1 MVIGFET
8 PELRSLCED
17 EAVAIA
23 AYGAD
28 ASPLKAALADLDA
41 APSLPDLPPGTIQ
54 VRGEGWIAM
63 ECPPIVL
70 LFVPNH
76 QRHQLDDK
84 GQINQGKVT
93 RVKVMGIE
101 RRA

>member
-17 EAVAIA
+17 EALAIA
-23 AYGAD
+23 AYDAD
-28 ASPLKAALADLDA
+28 ALQLMAALADIVA
-41 APSLPDLPPGTIQ
+41 APSLLDLPPGVIQ
-54 VRGEGWIAM
+54 VRNDGRIAM
-63 ECPPIVL
+63 EYPPIIVF
-70 LFVPNH
+70 FVSNH
-76 QRHQLDDK
+76 KNQPVDAK
-84 GQINQGKVT
+84 GQVHQGKVT